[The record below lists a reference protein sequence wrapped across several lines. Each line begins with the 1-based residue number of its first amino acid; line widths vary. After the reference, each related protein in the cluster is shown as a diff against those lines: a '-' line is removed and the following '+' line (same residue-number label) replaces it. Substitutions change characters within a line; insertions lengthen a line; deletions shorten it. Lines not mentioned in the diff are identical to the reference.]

1 MFKKAQRKLAK
12 LRLGICGPSGSGKTW
27 SSLIIA
33 EGIGKKIA
41 LIDTER
47 RGHLYAEDFSFDIDE
62 LDAPYSPQRYIEKI
76 KEAER
81 LGYDV
86 LIIDSLSHA
95 WVGEGGVLSIADRAG
110 GTFQQGW
117 KTATPKQNAL
127 IDAIITSELHII
139 VTMRSKTEYI
149 VEPNE
154 KGKMAPRKVGLAPV
168 QRDGLEYE
176 FTMFMDMNQEHIA
189 HITKDNTK
197 LYDQQFIKPN
207 KEMGEAIMD
216 WLKNGKSNEE
226 IMAQT
231 LEEISGVFKSA
242 KDINE
247 LQDSFRSVVSKYPA
261 LRDEIIPLAQQ
272 VRSSLNNEIH

>member
-1 MFKKAQRKLAK
+1 MFNKAQRKLAK

-27 SSLIIA
+27 SALEIA
-33 EGIGKKIA
+33 SGISNKIA

-47 RGHLYAEDFSFDIDE
+47 SGHTYAEDFNFDIAE
-62 LDAPYSPQRYIEKI
+62 LDSPYSPQRYIEKI

-81 LGYDV
+81 LGYEM

-95 WVGEGGVLSIADRAG
+95 WVGEGGVLSIADRSG

-117 KTATPKQNAL
+117 RTATPQQNAL
-127 IDAIITSELHII
+127 IDAIITSKLHII
-139 VTMRSKTEYI
+139 VTMRSKTEYV

-176 FTMFMDMNQEHIA
+176 FTMFMDMNQEHFA
-189 HITKDNTK
+189 HITKDRTK

-207 KEMGEAIMD
+207 KEMGSTIMS
-216 WLKNGKSNEE
+216 WLQNGKSSEE
-226 IMAQT
+226 IMLET
-231 LEEISGVFKSA
+231 LSNVSEILEKS
-242 KDINE
+242 KTSDE
-247 LQDSFRSVVSKYPA
+247 LKESFNTCLRKYPA
-261 LRDEIIPLAQQ
+261 LKEQIIPLAQK
-272 VRSSLNNEIH
+272 VRSNLHGEIH